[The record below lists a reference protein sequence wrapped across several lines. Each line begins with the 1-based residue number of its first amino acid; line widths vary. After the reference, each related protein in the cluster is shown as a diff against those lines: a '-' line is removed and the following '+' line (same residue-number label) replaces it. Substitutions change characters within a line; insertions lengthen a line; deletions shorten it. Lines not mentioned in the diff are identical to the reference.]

1 MIDFDDAI
9 LTSYTVVAR
18 FHASLAQAE
27 AGRLRLADSYSY
39 YSDISRH
46 ISQTQQ
52 ASLKDNPNAQK
63 EVLEYLMSNDHS
75 YEQKKAS
82 LLLAINTLEKQVHI
96 FTLGSSNKAY
106 SKHSFPTDTT
116 NTIKKLLDVANR
128 HVVKIEEFHKNM
140 QQEFLS
146 PSPLFAKDIINKV
159 TEEETPPFIFPPT
172 RPDFTRFGKK

>member
-46 ISQTQQ
+46 ISQTQP
-52 ASLKDNPNAQK
+52 ASLNDNPNAQK

-82 LLLAINTLEKQVHI
+82 LLLALNTLEKQVHI

-106 SKHSFPTDTT
+106 SKHGFTTDT

-146 PSPLFAKDIINKV
+146 PSPLFAKDIIIKV
-159 TEEETPPFIFPPT
+159 TEEETPPSILPPT
-172 RPDFTRFGKK
+172 KLDFTRFGKK